1 MIIWRGGGILAALF
15 LVLGGGGG
23 AAVASAFSEEESVT
37 MLCMGI
43 GFLIF
48 GVIGWFVG
56 QRINVTGPAEKAKHH
71 VRAYEQELYNRV
83 QAGAFQAAPG
93 TPAPSSAAEAQQQV
107 GYLVAQ
113 RRSQAEQAL
122 RNRHTMFWIP
132 VQYWG
137 VIEAAGGAALLVAAL
152 IRVIFG

>member
-1 MIIWRGGGILAALF
+1 MIVWSGGGVLAALF

-23 AAVASAFSEEESVT
+23 AAVAAAFSEEESVT

-48 GVIGWFVG
+48 GVVGRFVG
-56 QRINVTGPAEKAKHH
+56 LRINVTRPDDRLENHL
-71 VRAYEQELYNRV
+71 RAYEQEMYGRIQV
-83 QAGAFQAAPG
+83 GAFQAAPG
-93 TPAPSSAAEAQQQV
+93 VPAPRSAGEAQQQV
-107 GYLVAQ
+107 DRLV
-113 RRSQAEQAL
+113 SQERDRIGRAL

-137 VIEAAGGAALLVAAL
+137 FIEAAGGAALLVAAL
-152 IRVIFG
+152 IRVLFG